1 MQWLTQPCLSP
12 DTDFIDAAT
21 ERQAQLTKPPAAL
34 GELETL
40 AIRLAGLQRRA

>member
-21 ERQAQLTKPPAAL
+21 PLTSRQALIPKMAPLCAS
-34 GELETL
+34 
-40 AIRLAGLQRRA
+40 RAEGVK